1 MESLLRL
8 SRAKGM
14 LSEDDLD
21 KATCWVHDI
30 SDVVNLHEIADIAK
44 NKDIK
49 NRDMQSE
56 IKLIKR
62 DLENCNDMLKRS
74 EMNEK
79 ELINE
84 NGRLKTDCDKLKY
97 TIDENIAYI
106 NKLEHDNERLRNK
119 IKLANS
125 EMKRRVDDL
134 LTEWL

>member
-1 MESLLRL
+1 
-8 SRAKGM
+8 M

-84 NGRLKTDCDKLKY
+84 NGRLKTDCDKFKY

-134 LTEWL
+134 LTE